1 MMNERIQIINIFVNL
16 NFADTPY
23 CAPPSVWF
31 ENTVTILPLF
41 FIVTQN
47 VLVLHQHQEHRP
59 RPKYNAAS
67 IFVKTVSIK

>member
-41 FIVTQN
+41 FYSDTKCVS
-47 VLVLHQHQEHRP
+47 
-59 RPKYNAAS
+59 AAS
-67 IFVKTVSIK
+67 APGAPT